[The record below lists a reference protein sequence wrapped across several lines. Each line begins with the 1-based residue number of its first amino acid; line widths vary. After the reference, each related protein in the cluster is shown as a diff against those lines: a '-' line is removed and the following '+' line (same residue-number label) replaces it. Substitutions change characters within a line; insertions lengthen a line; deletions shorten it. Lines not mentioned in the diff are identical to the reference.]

1 MLLFN
6 QGELL
11 VNWGDKMFYAHVNEK
26 GAKQTVQEHVENVA
40 RITREFT
47 NKFGAKETG
56 TVCGQ
61 LHDIGKCS
69 TEFQYRLL
77 QNGPRIDHATA
88 GAKEVSKIFG
98 KLYERILGYI
108 ICGHHSGLPDF
119 GSNESGLL
127 QRLNKDIPKYYA
139 DDIIEK
145 VKVSTK
151 VLATEIP
158 KNIARNK
165 GFAIGFFIRM
175 IYSSLVDADFLDTE
189 EFNDCK
195 HETQRGNYKSFE
207 ELEIYFNK
215 YMKKKNVD
223 SKKSSINIYRKQIYD
238 NCIEAAMQKTNLF
251 TLTVP
256 TGGGKT
262 LSSMGFALNHLKYNN
277 LERIICVIP
286 YTSIIEQNANVYKS
300 IFGQDT
306 VLEHHSNFDFSEVID
321 TENIKTLE
329 KLKYASENWDV
340 PIIVTT
346 NVQFFESLFANKSS
360 RCRKLHNITNSIV
373 IIDEAQMMPTKFL
386 TPTIAALKELVNNY
400 NTSVV
405 LTTATKPK
413 FPSEILEDTGVE
425 IIKNPDELYNA
436 LKRTKVEY
444 INELSDEGLVTMIE
458 ELDKVLIIVNT
469 RNHAQNIYDRLDKS
483 EKDCLFHLSAKMCP
497 EHRNVILSKI
507 KHRLKS
513 GEKCKV
519 ISTQL
524 IECGVDISFPFVYR
538 SLTGIDSIAQ
548 SAGRCNREGEL
559 DIGKVYVFKSTEAY
573 GKSVMYQSRTAECGR
588 QVLERYEDPL
598 SLESIS
604 KYFDLL
610 YDMERDKLDSKNIMD
625 NFDEK
630 ASNLDFAFA
639 TTARDYKLIEEG
651 ESLIIPYNNEA
662 CNLIKGLK
670 YSEFPNSFMR
680 KLQKYTINIHCNQ
693 LEKLQ
698 EEGGITII
706 NDRFFVLST
715 KEGFY
720 DENTGLVLGRQ
731 EVLIC

>member
-1 MLLFN
+1 MY
-6 QGELL
+6 
-11 VNWGDKMFYAHVNEK
+11 YAHVNEK
-26 GAKQTVQEHVENVA
+26 GDKQTVQEHVENVA
-40 RITREFT
+40 RITGEFS

-56 TVCGQ
+56 RVCGQ
-61 LHDIGKCS
+61 LHDVGKCS
-69 TEFQYRLL
+69 SEFQCRLL
-77 QNGPRIDHATA
+77 QNGPKIDHATA
-88 GAKEVSKIFG
+88 GAKEASKIFG
-98 KLYERILGYI
+98 RLYERILGYI

-119 GSNESGLL
+119 GTMESGLL

-139 DDIIEK
+139 DDITEK
-145 VKVSTK
+145 AKISSNI
-151 VLATEIP
+151 LINEIP
-158 KNIARNK
+158 QNTSRNR
-165 GFAIGFFIRM
+165 GFTIGFYIRM

-189 EFNDCK
+189 EFNDCERK
-195 HETQRGNYKSFE
+195 IQRGNYKKFG
-207 ELEIYFNK
+207 ELETYFND
-215 YMKKKNVD
+215 YMKKKNVE

-238 NCIEAAMQKTNLF
+238 NCIDAAFQRTNLF

-262 LSSMGFALNHLKYNN
+262 LSSMAFALNHLKFNY

-286 YTSIIEQNANVYKS
+286 YTSIIEQNANVYKG
-300 IFGQDT
+300 IWGQDS
-306 VLEHHSNFDFSEVID
+306 VLEHHSNFDFSEVTD
-321 TENIKTLE
+321 TENMKDIE

-346 NVQFFESLFANKSS
+346 NVQFFESLFANRSS
-360 RCRKLHNITNSIV
+360 MCRKLHNITNSVV

-413 FPSEILEDTGVE
+413 FPSAILEGTGVE

-444 INELSDEGLVTMIE
+444 INELSDEGLATMIE

-483 EKDCLFHLSAKMCP
+483 EKDSLFHLSAKMCP
-497 EHRNVILSKI
+497 EHRNIILSRI
-507 KHRLKS
+507 KDRLKL

-524 IECGVDISFPFVYR
+524 IECGVDISFPVVYR

-559 DIGKVYVFKSTEAY
+559 DIGKVYVFKSTETY
-573 GKSVMYQSRTAECGR
+573 GKPVMYQSRTADFGR

-598 SLESIS
+598 SLDAIS

-625 NFDEK
+625 NFEEK
-630 ASNLDFAFA
+630 ASNLEFAFA
-639 TTARDYKLIEEG
+639 TTAREYKLIEEG
-651 ESLIIPYNNEA
+651 ETLIIPYNDEA
-662 CNLIKGLK
+662 CKLIEGLR

-680 KLQKYTINIHCNQ
+680 KLQKYTISIHSNQ
-693 LEKLQ
+693 LKKLQ
-698 EEGGITII
+698 EEGGVII
-706 NDRFFVLST
+706 IHDIFYVLST